1 MVLLFRT
8 WVLVP
13 AGFISP
19 VIRASVLVVASPVVN
34 LGVSYRVFSSPV
46 VRTSELVLES
56 CTSHEFRNHFRPQ
69 WFYYSCSHN
78 LRVLVPEGIT
88 SQIISTCVLVPEVIH
103 SLQVYV
109 HYAKNLKISKG

>member
-19 VIRASVLVVASPVVN
+19 VIRASVLVFGVVASPVVN
-34 LGVSYRVFSSPV
+34 LGVSYRFFSSPV

-78 LRVLVPEGIT
+78 LRVLVLEGIT
-88 SQIISTCVLVPEVIH
+88 SQIVSTCVLVP
-103 SLQVYV
+103 
-109 HYAKNLKISKG
+109 